1 MSGYKNFAVVGAG
14 LIGKFIIDE
23 LLKEKAAGK
32 VDTVVVLTRS
42 AGGKDALAE
51 KGAKPIVVD
60 YSSSTSLQ
68 SALHGIDVVISTIDG
83 RAIGVQEPLSDAAK
97 AVGVK
102 LFVPSEFAGDTINRA
117 EEVPAYAPKN
127 ELRKHLEQIG
137 LPWAAFF
144 TGPFSDWILHQ
155 AFLGFDI
162 DNGKVEVS
170 GTGDGVVSW
179 TSRIDIARYVVYATT
194 VLPPSKLHNRVFK
207 IQGERTS
214 LNKVLAQYQVRTG
227 KKVDITYL
235 PLEEVEAKAKAG
247 DVKSV
252 IQLLFQLYGEYGTDE
267 EMNVDWPDFNPQTG
281 VDAILSY
288 KA

>member
-14 LIGKFIIDE
+14 TLGKFIIDE

-32 VDTVVVLTRS
+32 IDKVVVLTRS
-42 AGGKDALAE
+42 VNGNDALAE

-60 YSSSTSLQ
+60 YASSTSLQ
-68 SALHGIDVVISTIDG
+68 SALHGIDVVISTISG
-83 RAIGVQEPLSDAAK
+83 LAIAVQEPLSDAAK

-102 LFVPSEFAGDTINRA
+102 LFVPSEYAGDTINRT
-117 EEVPAYAPKN
+117 EEGPVFGPKN

-137 LPWAAFF
+137 LPWAVFF
-144 TGPFSDWILHQ
+144 TGPFSDWILYQ
-155 AFLGFDI
+155 PFLGFDI
-162 DNGKVEVS
+162 GNGKVEVS

-207 IQGERTS
+207 IEGERTS
-214 LNKVLAQYQVRTG
+214 MNKVLAEYQVRTG
-227 KKVDITYL
+227 KKVEITYL

-247 DVKSV
+247 DIKS
-252 IQLLFQLYGEYGTDE
+252 ILQLVFELYGEYGTEE
-267 EMNVDWPDFNPQTG
+267 EMNVDWPDFNPETV